1 MAPPRNTSDD
11 FAKAL
16 RDFAPYLGLGTTL
29 AVTVGLACALGY
41 WLDGILGTKPILALF
56 FGVLGVA
63 AALSQFVRLAG
74 QVKPQPPADPD
85 PSNP

>member
-1 MAPPRNTSDD
+1 MAPERNTSNGD

-41 WLDGILGTKPILALF
+41 WLDGVLGTSPILALVL
-56 FGVLGVA
+56 GVLGVVV
-63 AALSQFVRLAG
+63 ALFQFVRLAS
-74 QVKPQPPADPD
+74 QAKPKT
-85 PSNP
+85 PSE